1 MVQTHVILIGGL
13 IWYSS
18 TTFIH
23 SLLKL
28 TPVYLGVG
36 ICQTI
41 SSSLSFNLFLL
52 LYSIIEENS
61 VFQSLEVSNW
71 FVGSLPWLFCL
82 SMTSIQATKQLVE
95 TIGLFT
101 IKSHTAELE
110 LTSLVSSQHFIY
122 THSKMNLLRNLSLKE
137 QLIDLIDL
145 KSFDGLS
152 TSLEWESCYS

>member
-1 MVQTHVILIGGL
+1 MVQTHAILIGGL

-36 ICQTI
+36 ICQMT
-41 SSSLSFNLFLL
+41 SSSSYFNLFLL
-52 LYSIIEENS
+52 LYSTIEENS
-61 VFQSLEVSNW
+61 VFQSLEVFNW
-71 FVGSLPWLFCL
+71 FVGSLQWLFCL
-82 SMTSIQATKQLVE
+82 YMTSIQATKRSVE
-95 TIGLFT
+95 TIGSFT
-101 IKSHTAELE
+101 IKNHTAESE

-122 THSKMNLLRNLSLKE
+122 THLKMNHLRNLSLKE
-137 QLIDLIDL
+137 QLIDLINP

-152 TSLEWESCYS
+152 ISLEWESCYS